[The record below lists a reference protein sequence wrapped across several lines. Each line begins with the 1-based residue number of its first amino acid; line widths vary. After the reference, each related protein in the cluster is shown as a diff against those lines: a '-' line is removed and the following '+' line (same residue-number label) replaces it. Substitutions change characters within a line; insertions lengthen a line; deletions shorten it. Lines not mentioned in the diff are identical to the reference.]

1 MTYVSWDVVFNTEFK
16 TVTGDVPVPSFGPAS
31 PRPEL
36 HFLRIP
42 FRF

>member
-1 MTYVSWDVVFNTEFK
+1 MAYKPGTAQ
-16 TVTGDVPVPSFGPAS
+16 PPSLTPAT